1 MSWHRI
7 HLCTGILERREHI
20 LLVAN
25 RYPNQAQAL
34 WNLPGGR
41 QESPETVE
49 AAVIREFAEETA
61 LVVRVTRLAYVAESF
76 DRATGTH
83 FTNFAFHVEGSG
95 EPHVPPGD
103 AHAVACQWVGRAKL
117 AQRLVVGV
125 VREPLLA
132 YLADPGRQYFGYA
145 DAGISIE
152 FADADGGRAAP
163 PSVAAT
169 PEFGLGP

>member
-1 MSWHRI
+1 MNWRRV
-7 HLCTGILERREHI
+7 HLCTGILERWERI

-25 RYPNQAQAL
+25 RYPNQPTVL

-49 AAVIREFAEETA
+49 AAVVREFAEETTLA
-61 LVVRVTRLAYVAESF
+61 VRVTRLAYIAESF
-76 DRATGTH
+76 DRATATQ
-83 FTNFAFHVEGSG
+83 FTNFAFHVEGPG
-95 EPHVPPGD
+95 EPRVPPDD
-103 AHAVACQWVGRAKL
+103 AHAVACEWVERCEL
-117 AQRLVVGV
+117 ARRLVVGV

-152 FADADGGRAAP
+152 FADQPERGG
-163 PSVAAT
+163 
-169 PEFGLGP
+169 